1 MSNDRRFIALRD
13 GLLRSREDW
22 AAAQRDFRWP
32 AFEEFNWARDYF
44 DVIAAGNEDAALR
57 VVDDAGGDQSVSFAA
72 MAQRSQ
78 QLAAFL
84 AAQGLR
90 RGDRILLMLPNCVPL
105 WETMLA
111 AIRMGAVMIPA
122 TTLLGREDLR
132 DRLERGRVA
141 AVITE
146 AGLTERFSGLPG
158 APLRIAVGGEVRG
171 WTPFAQSLSGA
182 TSFAAAPTRAD
193 ELLLLYFTSGPPR
206 ARSWSRTRT

>member
-1 MSNDRRFIALRD
+1 MMVMMMATTPSVKASSRAVPMAQILPEMPQVPRIPTHCAGKSGAKLPRACRVSGSALMSNSRQFIALRD

-22 AAAQRDFRWP
+22 AGAQRDFRWP

-44 DVIAAGNEDAALR
+44 DVIAAGNAAAALR

-141 AVITE
+141 AVIT
-146 AGLTERFSGLPG
+146 
-158 APLRIAVGGEVRG
+158 
-171 WTPFAQSLSGA
+171 
-182 TSFAAAPTRAD
+182 
-193 ELLLLYFTSGPPR
+193 
-206 ARSWSRTRT
+206 